1 MLHQTENLFPPATEN
16 TKKSR
21 NWPTNREFGKSSTA
35 PSPPSSCPLLLG
47 WEAPPPP
54 ATRGSPLSALFQT
67 GTALLQ
73 YYGLGQLQ
81 PVILSSS
88 LVNPVHK
95 RCPLCCRP
103 CIQTTHSTQC
113 IDLVSTEAK
122 FFIYFSLFFFR
133 TLCCLVSS
141 VLVEPV
147 YYVAPTYCNYYYKNN
162 AFMAVRFAFV
172 SADTNAIPA
181 DTNAIQRMLGYP
193 HQ

>member
-1 MLHQTENLFPPATEN
+1 MLHQTDNLFPPATEN
-16 TKKSR
+16 TKTSR

-35 PSPPSSCPLLLG
+35 PSLPSSCPLLLG

-73 YYGLGQLQ
+73 YYGLDQLQ

-103 CIQTTHSTQC
+103 CIQTTHST

-122 FFIYFSLFFFR
+122 KIIYLFVFFTILFQNPLLSCSL
-133 TLCCLVSS
+133 C
-141 VLVEPV
+141 
-147 YYVAPTYCNYYYKNN
+147 A
-162 AFMAVRFAFV
+162 
-172 SADTNAIPA
+172 
-181 DTNAIQRMLGYP
+181 G
-193 HQ
+193 